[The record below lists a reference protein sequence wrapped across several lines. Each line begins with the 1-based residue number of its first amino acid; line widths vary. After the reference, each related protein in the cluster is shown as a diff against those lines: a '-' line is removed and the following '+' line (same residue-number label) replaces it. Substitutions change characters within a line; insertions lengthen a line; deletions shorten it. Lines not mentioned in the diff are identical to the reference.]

1 MGRGRNM
8 RKSFPLF
15 LAVAAATAL
24 LAQPA
29 LATTPTDGGGA
40 FTFHPVI
47 ESVRT
52 ADGNT
57 FLTATA
63 HDAFAGSFTGPFTEP
78 FVFVTHPNGT
88 ATVQGTLTCTCIVD
102 GRAGTLTLRF
112 EGTQAGPTAPVDGQ
126 FVVQDATGGLAGLR
140 GDGTFHDVGPTGT
153 YTVRYH

>member
-1 MGRGRNM
+1 M
-8 RKSFPLF
+8 RKSFLLL
-15 LAVAAATAL
+15 LAVVAVTAL

-29 LATTPTDGGGA
+29 LATTPTEGGGT

-47 ESVRT
+47 QSARM

-63 HDAFAGSFTGPFTEP
+63 NDAFAGSF
-78 FVFVTHPNGT
+78 HPNGT

-102 GRAGTLTLRF
+102 GRTGTLTLRF
-112 EGTQAGPTAPVDGQ
+112 EGTQAGPAAPVDGQ

-140 GDGTFHDVGPTGT
+140 GDGTFHDVGPAGT
-153 YTVRYH
+153 YTVRYHFEP

>member
-1 MGRGRNM
+1 M
-8 RKSFPLF
+8 RKSLSLF
-15 LAVAAATAL
+15 LAVAVATAL

-29 LATTPTDGGGA
+29 LATTPTDGGGT

-47 ESVRT
+47 QSVRT

-63 HDAFAGSFTGPFTEP
+63 NDAFTGSFTGPFTEP

-140 GDGTFHDVGPTGT
+140 GVGTFHDVGPTGT
-153 YTVRYH
+153 YAVRYHFDP

>member
-1 MGRGRNM
+1 M

-153 YTVRYH
+153 YAVRYHFDP

>member
-1 MGRGRNM
+1 M
-8 RKSFPLF
+8 RKSFLLL
-15 LAVAAATAL
+15 LAVPAVTAL

-29 LATTPTDGGGA
+29 LATTPIDGGGT

-47 ESVRT
+47 QSART

-63 HDAFAGSFTGPFTEP
+63 NDAFAGSFTGPYTEQ

-88 ATVQGTLTCTCIVD
+88 ATVQGTLTCTCVVD
-102 GRAGTLTLRF
+102 GRTGTLTLRF
-112 EGTQAGPTAPVDGQ
+112 EGTQAGPAAAVDGQ

-140 GDGTFHDVGPTGT
+140 GVGTFHDVGPAGT
-153 YTVRYH
+153 YTVRYHFDP

>member
-1 MGRGRNM
+1 M
-8 RKSFPLF
+8 RKPCLLS
-15 LAVAAATAL
+15 LAVAAVTAL

-29 LATTPTDGGGA
+29 LATTPTDGGGT

-47 ESVRT
+47 QSART

-63 HDAFAGSFTGPFTEP
+63 NDAFTGSFSGPYTEQ

-88 ATVQGTLTCTCIVD
+88 ATVQ
-102 GRAGTLTLRF
+102 A
-112 EGTQAGPTAPVDGQ
+112 APVDGQ

-140 GDGTFHDVGPTGT
+140 GVGTFHDVGPAGT
-153 YTVRYH
+153 YTVRYHFDP